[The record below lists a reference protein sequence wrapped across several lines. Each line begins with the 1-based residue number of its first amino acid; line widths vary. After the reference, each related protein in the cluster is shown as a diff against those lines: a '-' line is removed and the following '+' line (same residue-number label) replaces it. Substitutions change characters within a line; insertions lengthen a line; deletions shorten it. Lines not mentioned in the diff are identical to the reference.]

1 MVTCGLNKHQK
12 SIQIYLFQ
20 QSKSYMTNDYIE
32 ELFIQIL
39 QRLKFSYRL
48 SNSVALTSR
57 VIKTLCQSKDFAP
70 TEPLSK

>member
-1 MVTCGLNKHQK
+1 
-12 SIQIYLFQ
+12 
-20 QSKSYMTNDYIE
+20 MTNDYIE

-48 SNSVALTSR
+48 SNSVALTSG
-57 VIKTLCQSKDFAP
+57 VIKTLCQSKVFAP